1 MLILK
6 IEDRPMTYPQII
18 AAGYLALVLLGTF
31 LLSFPCASANG
42 TTPEF
47 TTVLFTATSASCVTG
62 LVVEDT
68 FLQWSLFGQIVIL
81 LLIQIGGLGFMTFI
95 TLFSIAMRR
104 KIGLKERSLLRES
117 VNTLYIGGI
126 VRLVRGI
133 IIGTLFF
140 EILGAVVLSFR
151 FIPDMGTVQGIYFA
165 FFHSVSAFC
174 NAGFDLMG
182 FYQPNSSLTYY
193 ALDPLVNVT
202 ICILIIVGGIGFF
215 VWDDLWKHRHHFKL
229 YQLHTKVVLSA
240 TGFLLI
246 AGTAGFYIL
255 ERNSLLSG
263 HTIPQQIMEAFF
275 CSVTP
280 RTAGF
285 NTVDTGALSSASMV
299 LVLFLMFVGGSPG
312 SVSGGIKTT
321 TFVVLILSAY
331 SSLRNKKEEAIFG
344 RLLESDSLRRAT
356 TVMLLNS
363 IMIWIATLL
372 LAADNADIALDSLL
386 FEAVSAISTVGLSTG
401 ITAGLTDFSR
411 FILIALMY
419 FGRVGSLS
427 FAHIFAEQRINS
439 LIKYPTGKLTIG

>member
-1 MLILK
+1 
-6 IEDRPMTYPQII
+6 
-18 AAGYLALVLLGTF
+18 
-31 LLSFPCASANG
+31 
-42 TTPEF
+42 
-47 TTVLFTATSASCVTG
+47 
-62 LVVEDT
+62 
-68 FLQWSLFGQIVIL
+68 
-81 LLIQIGGLGFMTFI
+81 
-95 TLFSIAMRR
+95 
-104 KIGLKERSLLRES
+104 
-117 VNTLYIGGI
+117 
-126 VRLVRGI
+126 
-133 IIGTLFF
+133 
-140 EILGAVVLSFR
+140 
-151 FIPDMGTVQGIYFA
+151 
-165 FFHSVSAFC
+165 
-174 NAGFDLMG
+174 MG